1 MNDKRNND
9 NPELYVV
16 PSPESSPEH
25 TPGKFREPVG
35 VPASH
40 AVAWVLMGWEYFKKA
55 PTAWIAVTIIWVGGS
70 LLLSLIPLVSML
82 VNLIFPVLVAGMMLG
97 CAAIERGETFT
108 VSHLFDGFRLPQR
121 RRLITL
127 GAFNIVITLVAIM
140 LIGILFSMVIGGGSD
155 MTDPQQLQTAIMA
168 SETSSLLLLLILM
181 ALLLPVMMAFW
192 FAPLLIAI
200 DDRQVVESL
209 KFSLSAC
216 LKNALPLLVYGLLF
230 LPLFILSIF
239 LMGLGF
245 LVVIPMIYASLY
257 ASYKDIFHASGIE

>member
-16 PSPESSPEH
+16 PPPEPAPDR
-25 TPGKFREPVG
+25 TPGKFREPVS

-70 LLLSLIPLVSML
+70 LLLSLIPLASML
-82 VNLIFPVLVAGMMLG
+82 VNLVFPVLVAGMMLG
-97 CAAIERGETFT
+97 CAAIERGETF
-108 VSHLFDGFRLPQR
+108 VISHLFDGFRLPQSG
-121 RRLITL
+121 RLITL
-127 GAFNIVITLVAIM
+127 GAVNIVITLVAIM
-140 LIGILFSMVIGGGSD
+140 LIGILFSMFVGSGSNI
-155 MTDPQQLQTAIMA
+155 TDPQELQAAIMA
-168 SETSSLLLLLILM
+168 DETSGLLLLLILM
-181 ALLLPVMMAFW
+181 ALLLPVIMAFW

-200 DDRQVVESL
+200 DNRQVTEAL
-209 KFSLSAC
+209 KFSFSAC
-216 LKNALPLLVYGLLF
+216 LKNAWPLLVYGLLF
-230 LPLFILSIF
+230 LPLFILSFF

-257 ASYKDIFHASGIE
+257 ASYKDIFHESGTE

>member
-1 MNDKRNND
+1 MNDNRKND

-16 PSPESSPEH
+16 PPPESSPERI
-25 TPGKFREPVG
+25 PGEFREPVS

-70 LLLSLIPLVSML
+70 LLLSLIPLASML
-82 VNLIFPVLVAGMMLG
+82 VNLVFPVLVAGMMLG
-97 CAAIERGETFT
+97 CAAIERGERFII
-108 VSHLFDGFRLPQR
+108 SHLFDGFRLPQSG
-121 RRLITL
+121 RLITL

-140 LIGILFSMVIGGGSD
+140 LIGILFSMLVGGSSEI
-155 MTDPQQLQTAIMA
+155 TDPQELQAAIMA
-168 SETSSLLLLLILM
+168 DETSGLLLLLILM
-181 ALLLPVMMAFW
+181 ALLLPVIMAFW

-200 DDRQVVESL
+200 DNKQVVESL
-209 KFSLSAC
+209 KLSFSAC
-216 LKNALPLLVYGLLF
+216 LRNAWPLLVYALLF
-230 LPLFILSIF
+230 LPLFIISIF

-257 ASYKDIFHASGIE
+257 ASYKDIFHESETE

>member
-16 PSPESSPEH
+16 PPPEPAPDR

-70 LLLSLIPLVSML
+70 LLLSMIPLASML
-82 VNLIFPVLVAGMMLG
+82 VNLVFPVLVAGMMLG

-108 VSHLFDGFRLPQR
+108 ISHLFDGFRLPQR
-121 RRLITL
+121 GRLITL

-140 LIGILFSMVIGGGSD
+140 LIGILFSTLVGGSSD
-155 MTDPQQLQTAIMA
+155 ITDPQELQAAILA
-168 SETSSLLLLLILM
+168 NVTSGLLLLLILM

-200 DDRQVVESL
+200 DNKQVVDAL
-209 KFSLSAC
+209 KFSFSAC
-216 LKNALPLLVYGLLF
+216 LRNALPLLVYGLLF
-230 LPLFILSIF
+230 LPLFILSFF

-257 ASYKDIFHASGIE
+257 ASYKDIFHESRIE

>member
-1 MNDKRNND
+1 MNND
-9 NPELYVV
+9 LDPLEV
-16 PSPESSPEH
+16 PPPESNPDH

-70 LLLSLIPLVSML
+70 LLLSMIPLASML

-97 CAAIERGETFT
+97 CAAIERGEPFMI
-108 VSHLFDGFRLPQR
+108 SHLFDGFRLPQSG
-121 RRLITL
+121 RLITL

-140 LIGILFSMVIGGGSD
+140 LIGILFSMAIGGSSD
-155 MTDPQQLQTAIMA
+155 ISDPQELQAAIMA
-168 SETSSLLLLLILM
+168 NETSGLLLLLILM
-181 ALLLPVMMAFW
+181 VLLLPVMMAFW

-200 DDRQVVESL
+200 DNRQVVEAL
-209 KFSLSAC
+209 KFSFSAC
-216 LKNALPLLVYGLLF
+216 LRNAWPLLVYGLLF
-230 LPLFILSIF
+230 LPLFILSFI

-257 ASYKDIFHASGIE
+257 ASYKDIFHESEIE